1 MLNNLSMISFI
12 ESIDEINS
20 EGVCVRS
27 NAVFKTWILLLSS
40 HFCYFLVDEHL
51 ILPNSAIIKQ

>member
-1 MLNNLSMISFI
+1 MFNNLSMISFI

-27 NAVFKTWILLLSS
+27 NAVFKTWILSE
-40 HFCYFLVDEHL
+40 FRFNEFL
-51 ILPNSAIIKQ
+51 IL